1 MNVIEAIQAKCE
13 ELRTEYIPAY
23 ESIGVPGTFAVIMM
37 RESIKK
43 AEQAIATGDT
53 IQMIASLQE
62 LRDFKL

>member
-23 ESIGVPGTFAVIMM
+23 ESIGARGTFAVIMM

-43 AEQAIATGDT
+43 AEQAIAAGDT